1 MNGGN
6 NKGGKSIAMEDLT
19 LVHVKVF
26 RKKEDHNNMAELA
39 RQLNEVGEKTGCLFF
54 VTDETVEMTR
64 IPKSLIRFIQNIP
77 KRQ

>member
-1 MNGGN
+1 
-6 NKGGKSIAMEDLT
+6 MEDLT

-64 IPKSLIRFIQNIP
+64 IPKSLIKFIRNLP
-77 KRQ
+77 KQQ